1 MPIDE
6 YIDGDEVLLLDGSNA
21 ENFNR
26 GWNPRMSR
34 LVGKTV
40 VPMSVE
46 RDDRGHITNFMIP
59 DKEGGAHNRGWWHWD
74 PRFVELTRNETMV
87 PVEDFNSILD

>member
-6 YIDGDEVLLLDGSNA
+6 YIDGDEVLLLDGSKA
-21 ENFNR
+21 AHFNL
-26 GWNPRMSR
+26 GWNPKMLR

-40 VPMSVE
+40 VPVSVV
-46 RDDRGHITNFMIP
+46 RDGSGHITDFKIW
-59 DKEGGAHNRGWWHWD
+59 DAEDCRWWHWD